1 MSNLVKV
8 TDQLMGL
15 TISELTQVQ
24 SSIQEVKTMKAKSA
38 LTVGANV
45 FVVQKTKKTPG
56 VVEKINQT
64 RAIVNMKGRS
74 YNVPFSM
81 LVFYCLMTIKAKG
94 RPSTTVIDLD
104 GSQGNAFVLLGY
116 ANQTMKESGF
126 DKETK
131 DNILN
136 EMKSGD
142 YINLLRTFEKYFG
155 SVYTLQTSNPEYLD
169 AFMVEKS
176 A

>member
-1 MSNLVKV
+1 MSNLAKV

-24 SSIQEVKTMKAKSA
+24 NMIQEIKTMKAKSV
-38 LTVGANV
+38 LSVGANV

-81 LVFYCLMTIKAKG
+81 LEA
-94 RPSTTVIDLD
+94 
-104 GSQGNAFVLLGY
+104 A
-116 ANQTMKESGF
+116 
-126 DKETK
+126 
-131 DNILN
+131 
-136 EMKSGD
+136 
-142 YINLLRTFEKYFG
+142 
-155 SVYTLQTSNPEYLD
+155 
-169 AFMVEKS
+169 
-176 A
+176 